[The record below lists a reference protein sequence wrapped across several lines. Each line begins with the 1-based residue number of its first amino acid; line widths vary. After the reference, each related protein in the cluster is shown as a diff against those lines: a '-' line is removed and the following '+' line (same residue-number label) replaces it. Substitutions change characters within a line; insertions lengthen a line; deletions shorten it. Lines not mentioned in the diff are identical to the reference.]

1 MNMKNF
7 LLFFLIPIIS
17 YSQENNNISIGKTY
31 KTYSKILGEE
41 RPYFVYLPESA
52 SEKTLGKQKY
62 PVIYLL
68 DGEQH
73 FQGLAAMMENMGS
86 LRVFQECIIVAIPN
100 IDRVRDFTPTHIT
113 SGIFLDSISAK
124 SSGGGEKFTLFLQQE
139 LIPEIESKYSTAPY
153 RMLIGHSLG
162 GLFVINTLLKHTEL
176 FNSYISIDPALW
188 YDNAKLSKEAAQ
200 ILSDKKFDNKRVF
213 ITVANGF
220 KHKLD
225 TAEVRK
231 TITPFNDAVLAMD
244 RLKSALQL
252 NSNKNFNWKIK
263 YYEQEGHNTAPFISA
278 YDGLHYIF
286 RDYNFLSVDNY
297 DLFSTSV
304 KDQTI
309 LDALKSGYKQ
319 ISKSMGYEILPS
331 ESIINSMGYAFLRA
345 DKLAS
350 AYLFFQMN
358 QKNHPDSFNVYDA
371 LGDYHAAK
379 GEKEEAKKYYT
390 KALSILDYPDTVDK
404 LKALK

>member
-1 MNMKNF
+1 MKISLF
-7 LLFFLIPIIS
+7 LLFFLVTTIS
-17 YSQENNNISIGKTY
+17 YSQEKNDIPIGKTY

-100 IDRVRDFTPTHIT
+100 IDRIRDFTPTHIT
-113 SGIFLDSISAK
+113 SGIFLDSASAK
-124 SSGGGEKFTLFLQQE
+124 SSGGGEKFTLFLQKE

-188 YDNAKLSKEAAQ
+188 YDNSKLSKEAEN
-200 ILSDKKFDNKRVF
+200 ILSDKKFDNKNVF
-213 ITVANGF
+213 ISIANGF
-220 KHKLD
+220 KKKLD

-231 TITPFNDAVLAMD
+231 NITPFNDAVLAMD
-244 RLKSALQL
+244 RLKSALL
-252 NSNKNFNWKIK
+252 RNGNKKLLWKIK
-263 YYEQEGHNTAPFISA
+263 YYEEEGHNTAPFISE

-297 DLFSTSV
+297 DLFSTSIED
-304 KDQTI
+304 KTI
-309 LDALKSGYKQ
+309 LEALKSGYKQ
-319 ISKSMGYEILPS
+319 ISNSMGYEILPS
-331 ESIINSMGYAFLRA
+331 ERIINSIGYAFLRA
-345 DKLAS
+345 NKLES
-350 AYLFFQMN
+350 AYQFFKLN
-358 QKNHPDSFNVYDA
+358 EINHPKSFNVFDA
-371 LGDYHAAK
+371 VGDYYSAK
-379 GEKEEAKKYYT
+379 GEKKEAKKYYI
-390 KALSILDYPDTVDK
+390 KALSILDYPETAAK

>member
-1 MNMKNF
+1 MKNYLF
-7 LLFFLIPIIS
+7 LLFFLTTIIS
-17 YSQENNNISIGKTY
+17 YSQEKNDISIGKIY

-73 FQGLAAMMENMGS
+73 FQGLAAMMENMVS

-100 IDRVRDFTPTHIT
+100 IDRIRDFTPTHIT
-113 SGIFLDSISAK
+113 SGIFLDSVSAK
-124 SSGGGEKFTLFLQQE
+124 SSGGGEKFTLFLQNE

-188 YDNAKLSKEAAQ
+188 YDNSKLSKEAEH
-200 ILSDKKFDNKRVF
+200 IVSDKKFDNKNVF
-213 ITVANGF
+213 ISVANGF
-220 KHKLD
+220 KKKFD
-225 TAEVRK
+225 TAEARK
-231 TITPFNDAVLAMD
+231 TATPFNDAALAMD
-244 RLKSALQL
+244 RLKSALQQNGNRKL
-252 NSNKNFNWKIK
+252 LWKIK
-263 YYEQEGHNTAPFISA
+263 YYEEEGHNMAPFISE

-297 DLFSTSV
+297 DLFSTSIED
-304 KDQTI
+304 KTI
-309 LDALKSGYKQ
+309 LEALKSGYKQ

-331 ESIINSMGYAFLRA
+331 ESIVNNMGYAFLRA
-345 DKLAS
+345 NKFES
-350 AYLFFQMN
+350 AYHFFRMN
-358 QKNHPDSFNVYDA
+358 EINYPYSFNVYDA
-371 LGDYHAAK
+371 LGDYHSAK
-379 GEKEEAKKYYT
+379 GEKEEAKKYYIE
-390 KALSILDYPDTVDK
+390 ALSILDYPETAAK

>member
-1 MNMKNF
+1 MRIIFF
-7 LLFFLIPIIS
+7 LLLFLVPIFS
-17 YSQENNNISIGKTY
+17 YSQENNDISIGKTY

-41 RPYFVYLPESA
+41 RPYSIYLPKSA
-52 SEKTLGKQKY
+52 SNRMYSKQKY
-62 PVIYLL
+62 PVIYVL
-68 DGEQH
+68 DGEEH

-86 LRVFQECIIVAIPN
+86 LRVFQESIIVAIPN
-100 IDRVRDFTPTHIT
+100 VDRIRDFTPTHIT
-113 SGIFLDSISAK
+113 SGIFLDSVSAK
-124 SSGGGEKFTLFLQQE
+124 SSGGGEKFTLFLQKE
-139 LIPEIESKYSTAPY
+139 LIPEIESKYPTAPY

-188 YDNAKLSKEAAQ
+188 YDNSKLSKEAEN
-200 ILSDKKFDNKRVF
+200 ILSDKKFDNRTVF
-213 ITVANGF
+213 ISVANGF
-220 KHKLD
+220 KKKLD

-231 TITPFNDAVLAMD
+231 TVTPFNDAVLAMD

-252 NSNKNFNWKIK
+252 NSYKNFLWKIK
-263 YYEQEGHNTAPFISA
+263 YYEAEGHNSVPFISE

-304 KDQTI
+304 KDKTI
-309 LDALKSGYKQ
+309 LDALKAGYKQ

-331 ESIINSMGYAFLRA
+331 ESVTNNLGYAFLRA
-345 DKLAS
+345 NKLES
-350 AYLFFQMN
+350 AYNFFQMN
-358 QKNHPDSFNVYDA
+358 EINYPHSFNVYDA
-371 LGDYHAAK
+371 LGDYYSAK
-379 GEKEEAKKYYT
+379 GGKEEAKKYYI
-390 KALSILDYPDTVDK
+390 KALSILDYPDTADK